1 MDFGID
7 SYISSENLC
16 ICIFRKN
23 LIPSLIINSTYNES
37 MFYYGISGQDEE
49 LEKLSSS
56 CTSKMDFLSH
66 VKDKYELSIT
76 DAKTVAD
83 KFFKKEV

>member
-1 MDFGID
+1 MSVKKIEIVPWVKFNAQGVKD
-7 SYISSENLC
+7 
-16 ICIFRKN
+16 
-23 LIPSLIINSTYNES
+23 
-37 MFYYGISGQDEE
+37 E
-49 LEKLSSS
+49 LEALAQS

-83 KFFKKEV
+83 KFFKKEE

>member
-1 MDFGID
+1 MSVKVIE
-7 SYISSENLC
+7 I
-16 ICIFRKN
+16 
-23 LIPSLIINSTYNES
+23 IPWVKFNKL
-37 MFYYGISGQDEE
+37 GVKEE